1 MNRVERIRIGRY
13 EQGYSNQD
21 MWRPVGGRTYYSY
34 QAERLM
40 DQSNYV
46 VLEYFDDY
54 IVLKFSDHS
63 LLSRGNFLPS
73 KIEVELYGT
82 DAQRFLTGFEVAKMN
97 LNMDNPFIAT
107 SAIIKT
113 PINTDKGVVNKIV
126 MLPPMDQKRM
136 PITDQFPKNREFLY
150 ELSFPLKSKDNL
162 DEWGRDRLSYIFYCK
177 DGKMICVASGIYCSE
192 DIDGFQI
199 RDTHSIHSCPFADNY
214 ESLREYFKSMEI
226 PLDEMVSL
234 VCSNGNDVRSVQA
247 SKKNEWVDVHWNLIS
262 EEYKNN
268 HSEVTVNDILP
279 KLESLLDSAIT
290 SRLKECMTDSDSV
303 TDKKK
308 VESSIIKALISFL
321 ENKDFSLFSSGLLSI
336 KTSVQELFDSCSPE
350 VIEDTLRVLIEDSIT
365 NAYDEETR
373 TMMNSNGVTDV
384 KFFAYTKIKEFSE
397 LLNTTLVK

>member
-113 PINTDKGVVNKIV
+113 PINTDKGVVDKIV

-279 KLESLLDSAIT
+279 KLESLLDAAIT

-384 KFFAYTKIKEFSE
+384 KLFAYTKIKEFSE